1 MPHYR
6 ASQAALAALHLSNEL
21 ALDYI
26 HRFRSTGDSLFT
38 SRSGA
43 RLQITVTDGCSAPA
57 LRRHHHLL
65 ATQTLECWPT
75 LLSSIIISGWDGSSI
90 RAQAA
95 GQPAQSWL

>member
-43 RLQITVTDGCSAPA
+43 CKSP
-57 LRRHHHLL
+57 
-65 ATQTLECWPT
+65 
-75 LLSSIIISGWDGSSI
+75 
-90 RAQAA
+90 
-95 GQPAQSWL
+95 